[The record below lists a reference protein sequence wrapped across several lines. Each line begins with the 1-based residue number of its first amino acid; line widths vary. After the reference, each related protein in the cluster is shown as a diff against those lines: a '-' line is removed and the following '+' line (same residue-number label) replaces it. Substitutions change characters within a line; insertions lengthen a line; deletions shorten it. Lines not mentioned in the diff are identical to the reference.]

1 MLHKININKF
11 KTFLRFSGISVDDFT
26 DEELESLIDFKI
38 RELEG
43 FIGADIY
50 PHERTKVVSKFH
62 DDRVQL
68 NFYPVVQV
76 AKVFVNDTVV
86 FPSEFNVNHRL
97 GLVYFKKFQNGVVK
111 VQYVSGMND
120 RDFEYMII
128 PLVCD
133 MIAYTISFG
142 KMNSSVGGFGYL
154 ASSLKEGDVS
164 ISFSNGNI
172 SGGSGGYGYSA
183 PINSKIDELRKKYQY
198 NARVRLL

>member
-1 MLHKININKF
+1 MLHKINIEKF
-11 KTFLRFSGISVDDFT
+11 KTLLRFNGVEIDFS
-26 DEELESLIDFKI
+26 DEELSTLIELKL

-50 PHERTKVVSKFH
+50 PHERTKVISKFH
-62 DDRVQL
+62 DNMVQL

-76 AKVFVNDTVV
+76 AKVFVNDEIV
-86 FPSEFNVNHRL
+86 FPSEFNVNHKL
-97 GLVYFKKFQNGVVK
+97 GIIYFKEFQSGVVK
-111 VQYVSGMND
+111 VQYVSGVLD
-120 RDFEYMII
+120 RDFDFMIV
-128 PLVCD
+128 PLICD

-154 ASSLKEGDVS
+154 ASSLKEGDIS

-183 PINSKIDELRKKYQY
+183 PINSKIDELRKNYRY
-198 NARVRLL
+198 TARVRLL